1 MKRQNNADRCE
12 WQSILCGIVLLCSL
26 AASVFGQQ
34 SITQQSAQ
42 PTAKQSNHPSGG
54 TKLPPNARITQ
65 REVLAVQIELRR
77 LGLHDANLSGVL
89 GPDTREALRQYQRKN
104 GLPVT
109 GIIDYATYESL
120 GLPYPAPDPQDGN
133 LIEQVGGT
141 VKEGTRYGLEKAW
154 DAGSFAAS
162 KSKDAAK
169 ASWEGLKFS
178 GSAAQ
183 RKADSMIRRND
194 DDTAKDIS
202 DLFLDH
208 REWSGVIFAVK
219 DGMVT
224 LKIPPNSPVNV
235 GSLVYEIRKTAGVR
249 SVFVIIL

>member
-1 MKRQNNADRCE
+1 MKQQDNAIRCR
-12 WQSILCGIVLLCSL
+12 WQSTLCGLVLLCSP

-34 SITQQSAQ
+34 QSTQQSAQ
-42 PTAKQSNHPSGG
+42 GTTKQSNLQSGR
-54 TKLPPNARITQ
+54 TKLPPDARITQ

-109 GIIDYATYESL
+109 GIIDHATYERL
-120 GLPYPAPDPQDGN
+120 GLPYPAPDPEDGN
-133 LIEQVGGT
+133 LMEQVGGT
-141 VKEGTRYGLEKAW
+141 VKEGTRYGLEKTW

-162 KSKDAAK
+162 KSKDAAL

-183 RKADSMIRRND
+183 RKADSLIRRND

-202 DLFLDH
+202 DLFLEH
-208 REWSGVIFAVK
+208 REWSGVVFSVK

-224 LKIPPNSPVNV
+224 LKIPPKSPVNV
-235 GSLVYEIRKTAGVR
+235 GSLVHEVRKTAGVR